1 MFKWLI
7 NNVRR
12 GFATNSSS
20 SHSMVH
26 YKTPVASDSLA
37 YGDSEFGWDEFH
49 LNSLGEKLM
58 YALVAHISGSGIGSG
73 WWRDTSHSDVEEAVK
88 KFGHLFPEF
97 GPDAFEAA
105 LNGYIDHQSMPDPE
119 EALEAARDP
128 HTIIVGGND
137 NGGTGVWELIDRHR
151 GNDNVDWIAPTD
163 APEHKSDPNDPK
175 YKENNPW
182 W

>member
-26 YKTPVASDSLA
+26 YKTPVASDDTA
-37 YGDSEFGWDEFH
+37 YGDSEFGWDEFT

-73 WWRDTSHSDVEEAVK
+73 WWRDTSQSDVEEAME

-97 GPDAFEAA
+97 GPEAFEMA
-105 LNGYIDHQSMPDPE
+105 LSGYIDHQSMPDPT

-128 HTIIVGGND
+128 HIIIVGGND
-137 NGGTGVWELIDRHR
+137 NGGTTSYDLLDRYR
-151 GNDNVDWIAPTD
+151 GDDSVDWVADT
-163 APEHKSDPNDPK
+163 ESMQYKMDPNDPK
-175 YKENNPW
+175 RENNPW